1 MRVPKLC
8 TLERLMCVGNTRLWR
23 STRPA
28 TVELICSQ
36 EITNTGVQ
44 KLKKKL
50 KINMTANERG
60 VELAGN
66 DIQTERH
73 SKGEARVLLRNWKKP
88 FKIV

>member
-8 TLERLMCVGNTRLWR
+8 TLERLTCVGNTRLWR

-44 KLKKKL
+44 KLKK
-50 KINMTANERG
+50 N
-60 VELAGN
+60 
-66 DIQTERH
+66 
-73 SKGEARVLLRNWKKP
+73 
-88 FKIV
+88 